1 MKKILV
7 FAPHPDDEIL
17 GVGGTIARNIL
28 GGNEVYVCVVT
39 KAKPPLFRNIELNQ
53 LNQDDAVR
61 CHEFL
66 GIKKTFFL
74 EFPAADLESV
84 KRYELNDRILG
95 VVKEVNPDEV
105 YIPHIGD
112 MQKDHQIVVDACMV
126 ALRPKYFPQ
135 VKKILVYET
144 LSETDWNLPNVSNAF
159 IPNVFV
165 NIEETLEIKKK
176 ALSFYSLQVSKFP
189 DARSEEAVE
198 ALARY
203 RGALMHWRAA
213 EAFMLVREIAD
224 VSSLYC
230 D

>member
-17 GVGGTIARNIL
+17 GAGGTIALNIAR
-28 GGNEVYVCVVT
+28 GNDVYVCIVT
-39 KAKPPLFRNIELNQ
+39 TAKPPIFTEVEFCRKNQ
-53 LNQDDAVR
+53 EDAKR

-66 GIKKTFFL
+66 GVKKTFFL

-84 KRYELNDRILG
+84 RRADLNGSFLKVIQE
-95 VVKEVNPDEV
+95 VKPDEV

-112 MQKDHQIVVDACMV
+112 MQKDHQIVVDSCMV

-135 VKKILVYET
+135 VKRILAYET

-165 NIEETLEIKKK
+165 DISATLHTKLE
-176 ALSFYSLQVSKFP
+176 ALKYYTLQISEFP
-189 DARSEEAVE
+189 DARSLEAVT

-203 RGALMHWRAA
+203 RGALMHWEAA
-213 EAFMLVREIAD
+213 EAFMLIRD
-224 VSSLYC
+224 LQQ
-230 D
+230 